1 MSDAF
6 VIEHHDLTAGIAV
19 RERGGFRFYSSDALF
34 RKIDARR
41 FRRLR
46 EIRLAVKRLT
56 DAARAATA
64 DPAASSFPRDG
75 KPCNRSLT
83 ETA

>member
-1 MSDAF
+1 MADAF

-34 RKIDARR
+34 RKIDTRR

-46 EIRLAVKRLT
+46 EIRLAVKRVT
-56 DAARAATA
+56 DAARANPQPGQVK
-64 DPAASSFPRDG
+64 DDG
-75 KPCNRSLT
+75 
-83 ETA
+83 